1 VTHGFLSEGG
11 VLHHGDCLQVLP
23 ELARAGLQVD
33 LVFADPPF
41 NLGKPYHGGV
51 DDSKPWSAYEDWT
64 RTWLS
69 AAVALLKPG
78 GAIFVYNM
86 PRWCVT
92 TAEHLLGLGLT
103 FHNWIAVRET
113 HGPPRKKGLYRAHYG
128 LVYFTNGEPAV
139 QRKLRTPIE
148 KCRHCGGD
156 VRDYGG
162 YRDTLKEGGV
172 SVSDIW
178 TDISSV
184 RHPKFKAIGFE
195 GPQLSTRLLRR
206 VLLMAT
212 NPGDLVLDPF
222 AGSGTTAVVCEAE
235 GRRWVGIELEASS
248 CGVIARRLTT
258 DPVAFHESTDW
269 LAT

>member
-1 VTHGFLSEGG
+1 MTHGFLSESG
-11 VLHHGDCLQVLP
+11 VLYEGDCRNVLP
-23 ELARAGLQVD
+23 ELAAQGLQVD

-51 DDSKPWSAYEDWT
+51 DDLKPGSKYEDWT
-64 RTWLS
+64 RAWLT

-78 GAIFVYNM
+78 GSIFVYNM

-128 LVYFTNGEPAV
+128 LVYFTNGEPTV
-139 QRKLRTPIE
+139 QRKLRVPIE
-148 KCRHCGGD
+148 TCRHCGGD

-162 YRDTLKEGGV
+162 YRGTLKEGGI

-184 RHPKFKAIGFE
+184 RHPKFKAVGFN
-195 GPQLSTRLLRR
+195 GPQLSTRLVRR
-206 VLLMAT
+206 VLLMASE
-212 NPGDLVLDPF
+212 PGDLILDPF
-222 AGSGTTAVVCEAE
+222 MGSGSTAVVCEAE
-235 GRRWVGIELEASS
+235 DRRWVGVELEASS
-248 CGVIARRLTT
+248 CETIQRRLTT
-258 DPVAFHESTDW
+258 DPVAFHESVDW
-269 LAT
+269 VAS